1 MSYSELFNEAVK
13 LVFQHECA
21 FDSQGNVKAENVPGD
36 SGGPTKYGIDHAS
49 HPDVNIYN
57 LTGDGAK

>member
-49 HPDVNIYN
+49 IPM
-57 LTGDGAK
+57 